1 MQQDI
6 SIDLLLLPQTIAHIS
21 VNLLCNRI
29 CILDAFLAFAHI
41 FVISYRSHNT
51 NIISTFPI
59 VVNIFRNLLRI
70 NNLFLGFG
78 FQKNKLLRIKE
89 LPLEQFFYEINDKVY

>member
-1 MQQDI
+1 
-6 SIDLLLLPQTIAHIS
+6 
-21 VNLLCNRI
+21 
-29 CILDAFLAFAHI
+29 
-41 FVISYRSHNT
+41 
-51 NIISTFPI
+51 

-78 FQKNKLLRIKE
+78 YQKNKLLRIKE